1 MSDQTQTTRRNVFL
15 MYQPK
20 YFNHF
25 VLSLEA
31 AIKPETVVYFE
42 AYQEPLATIGAEQF
56 HISDFAADNWRGA
69 RVFVFDYFSRPISK
83 LVQILHMCGA
93 EIVFVQHGSLSEL
106 DHELQTGAKRLFWQ
120 RLKSRA
126 SIMAQITFLALRTG
140 TLSLLRNNPRA
151 IDLDCLAA
159 AYVFIDQD
167 ALYFKEIEDRC
178 FVCQSADSGRFRHD
192 PEAGAV
198 FISQPLIEDRIVD
211 RDRYLSLFDRLVA
224 EQDVRRVIAHPRDK
238 VLADY
243 ARGKGLAVSGLKDQ
257 PQYPAA
263 TAVGHYSTLLF
274 EIQGVEVIRLAYA
287 DGAEID
293 RFQSAGHED
302 RPLIADALRDRYGPA
317 SANRTGRK
325 ST

>member
-1 MSDQTQTTRRNVFL
+1 
-15 MYQPK
+15 MYQPN
-20 YFNHF
+20 YFNNF

-31 AIKPETVVYFE
+31 AIKPETIIYIE
-42 AYQEPLATIGAEQF
+42 TYQEPHATIDAEQF
-56 HISDFAADNWRGA
+56 HISDFAADKWSGS

-83 LVQILHMCGA
+83 LVQILHMRGA
-93 EIVFVQHGSLSEL
+93 EIVFVQHGSLSQL
-106 DHELQTGAKRLFWQ
+106 DQELQTGAKRLFWQ
-120 RLKSRA
+120 RLKNRV
-126 SIMAQITFLALRTG
+126 SIMAQVGLLALRTG
-140 TLSLLRNNPRA
+140 TLSLLRDNPRA

-167 ALYFKEIEDRC
+167 ARYFKEIEDRC
-178 FVCQSADSGRFRHD
+178 LVCQSADSGRFRHASD
-192 PEAGAV
+192 AGAV

-211 RDRYLSLFDRLVA
+211 RDAYLSLFERLVA
-224 EQDVRRVIAHPRDK
+224 EHDVHRVIAHPRDK
-238 VLADY
+238 VLANY
-243 ARGKGLAVSGLKDQ
+243 AHRKELAVSRLGDQ

-263 TAVGHYSTLLF
+263 AAVGHYSTLLF

-287 DGAEID
+287 DGAEIE

-325 ST
+325 SA